1 MRRTIAAVLA
11 AACLVS
17 CDQSSVRKTTEKLE
31 AFDVQ
36 EPDPAP
42 APAAA
47 GAQIAYSYTV
57 SYVFDRPTVPQVQ
70 GEQLALCRGLGNARC
85 MVVRSTLHAPGIG
98 GGTNAGVAADVAAD
112 VAAGA
117 ADDVAMLLVDARLVT
132 GFNQRLDALARAG
145 GAHLSERQST
155 AEDVTRQVIDANAK
169 VRAKQALAD
178 RLLTIIR
185 SAKGNVGELVQAE
198 RAYATTQEELD
209 AARQEQASLAQR
221 VAMSPV
227 TINYRYDDPSAS
239 RGVIANSLR
248 SAGDTLANSLAAMID
263 VLVAALPWL
272 VLGGGVWLL
281 MRRIARKRGWRR
293 PRWGRKESGDIS
305 PPTDG

>member
-11 AACLVS
+11 AACLAS
-17 CDQSSVRKTTEKLE
+17 CGQSPVHKTTEKLE

-57 SYVFDRPTVPQVQ
+57 SYVFDRPTVAQVQ

-98 GGTNAGVAADVAAD
+98 GGTNAGVAAD

-263 VLVAALPWL
+263 VIVATLPWL
-272 VLGGGVWLL
+272 VLGGGLWLL

-293 PRWGRKESGDIS
+293 PRWGRKASGDIS

>member
-11 AACLVS
+11 AACLAS
-17 CDQSSVRKTTEKLE
+17 CGQSPVHKTTEKLE

-57 SYVFDRPTVPQVQ
+57 SYVFDRPTVAQVQ

-98 GGTNAGVAADVAAD
+98 GGTNAG

>member
-11 AACLVS
+11 AACLAS
-17 CDQSSVRKTTEKLE
+17 CGQSPVRKTTEKLE

-47 GAQIAYSYTV
+47 GAKIAYSYTV
-57 SYVFDRPTVPQVQ
+57 SYVFDRPTVARVQ

-98 GGTNAGVAADVAAD
+98 GGTNAGVAADVAA
-112 VAAGA
+112 GA

-145 GAHLSERQST
+145 GAQLSERQST

-239 RGVIANSLR
+239 RGVITNSLR

>member
-11 AACLVS
+11 AACLAS
-17 CDQSSVRKTTEKLE
+17 CGQSPVHKTTEKLE

-57 SYVFDRPTVPQVQ
+57 SYVFDRPTVAQVQ

-98 GGTNAGVAADVAAD
+98 GGTNAG

-263 VLVAALPWL
+263 VIVAALPWL

-293 PRWGRKESGDIS
+293 PRWGRKASGDIS

>member
-11 AACLVS
+11 AACLAS
-17 CDQSSVRKTTEKLE
+17 CGQSPVHKTTEKLE

-57 SYVFDRPTVPQVQ
+57 SYVFDRPTVAQVQ

-98 GGTNAGVAADVAAD
+98 GGTNAG

-263 VLVAALPWL
+263 VIVAALPWL
-272 VLGGGVWLL
+272 VLGGGLWLL

-293 PRWGRKESGDIS
+293 PRWGRKASGDIS

>member
-57 SYVFDRPTVPQVQ
+57 SYVFDRPTVAQVQ

-98 GGTNAGVAADVAAD
+98 GGTNAGVAA
-112 VAAGA
+112 GA

-132 GFNQRLDALARAG
+132 GFNQRLDALARAC

-263 VLVAALPWL
+263 VIVAALPWL
-272 VLGGGVWLL
+272 VLGGGIWLL

-293 PRWGRKESGDIS
+293 PRWGRKDSGDIS

>member
-57 SYVFDRPTVPQVQ
+57 SYVFDRPTVAQVQ

-98 GGTNAGVAADVAAD
+98 GGTNAGVAA
-112 VAAGA
+112 GA

-145 GAHLSERQST
+145 GAQLSERQST

-263 VLVAALPWL
+263 VIVATLPWL
-272 VLGGGVWLL
+272 VLGGGLWLL

-293 PRWGRKESGDIS
+293 PRWGRKASGDIS

>member
-11 AACLVS
+11 AACLAS
-17 CDQSSVRKTTEKLE
+17 CGQSPVHKTTEKLE

-57 SYVFDRPTVPQVQ
+57 SYVFDRPTVAQVQ

-98 GGTNAGVAADVAAD
+98 GGTNAGVAAR
-112 VAAGA
+112 A

-263 VLVAALPWL
+263 VIVAALPWL

>member
-11 AACLVS
+11 AACLAS
-17 CDQSSVRKTTEKLE
+17 CGQSPVHKTTEKLE

-57 SYVFDRPTVPQVQ
+57 SYVFDRPTVARVQ

-98 GGTNAGVAADVAAD
+98 GGTNAGVAADVAA
-112 VAAGA
+112 GA

-145 GAHLSERQST
+145 GAQLSERQST

-239 RGVIANSLR
+239 RGVITNSLR

>member
-11 AACLVS
+11 AACLAS
-17 CDQSSVRKTTEKLE
+17 CGQSPVHKTTEKLE

-57 SYVFDRPTVPQVQ
+57 SYVFDRLTVAQVQ

-98 GGTNAGVAADVAAD
+98 GGTNAGVAADVAA
-112 VAAGA
+112 GA

-145 GAHLSERQST
+145 GAQLSERQST

-209 AARQEQASLAQR
+209 AARQEQASLAHR

-263 VLVAALPWL
+263 VIVATLPWL
-272 VLGGGVWLL
+272 VLGGGLWLL

>member
-11 AACLVS
+11 AACLAS
-17 CDQSSVRKTTEKLE
+17 CGQSPVRKTTEKLE

-36 EPDPAP
+36 EPDPAL

-57 SYVFDRPTVPQVQ
+57 SYVFDRPTVAQVQ

-98 GGTNAGVAADVAAD
+98 GGTNAGVAADVAA
-112 VAAGA
+112 GA

-145 GAHLSERQST
+145 GAQLSERQST

-239 RGVIANSLR
+239 RGVITNSLR